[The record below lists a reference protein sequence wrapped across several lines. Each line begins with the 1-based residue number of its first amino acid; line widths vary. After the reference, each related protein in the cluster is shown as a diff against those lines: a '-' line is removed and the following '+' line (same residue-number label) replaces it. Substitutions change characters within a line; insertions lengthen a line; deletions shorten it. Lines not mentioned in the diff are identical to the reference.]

1 MSIVKQREGITR
13 ALYGLVET
21 VAIAAI
27 GDLSTVKVK
36 LTKSKRLQRRDFQV
50 TDDKKRYW
58 YGTETLVYIYLPF
71 LQTHQTVRLWRPSS
85 YCKCSSKKIL
95 RSRGRCGFE
104 AIKIML

>member
-13 ALYGLVET
+13 ALYCLMET

-50 TDDKKRYW
+50 TDDTRKDTGMELKHLYIFICPSYKPIRRS
-58 YGTETLVYIYLPF
+58 GCGLVVIANVPARRSCAHVGDVGL
-71 LQTHQTVRLWRPSS
+71 RP
-85 YCKCSSKKIL
+85 
-95 RSRGRCGFE
+95 
-104 AIKIML
+104 

>member
-13 ALYGLVET
+13 ALYCLMET

-50 TDDKKRYW
+50 TDDKKRHCM
-58 YGTETLVYIYLPF
+58 ELKHLHIFILSKN
-71 LQTHQTVRLWRPSS
+71 PSD
-85 YCKCSSKKIL
+85 
-95 RSRGRCGFE
+95 GQ
-104 AIKIML
+104 AVA